1 MWKKISKLGVIT
13 VIAWIMT
20 VITVA
25 QQQTGTG
32 QSTPQQSGAVMPK
45 AQPSPMPQEK
55 ATRPAPSSNTQQKT
69 QKNPVG
75 KGALTVTTAQPVDF
89 WQEQVAYSGG
99 NTVATDFLYNPNL
112 GVIYG
117 YREDDFNCAN
127 GQPAHG
133 GILEAQYT
141 QGNQANKPVGSGWY
155 AVELDAGKCAAKESG
170 IYGCRFDGNGNP
182 TECGAAVINSQTGD
196 IDIATAQ

>member
-1 MWKKISKLGVIT
+1 MKKNIVRTAIVLGGWTSIL
-13 VIAWIMT
+13 IA
-20 VITVA
+20 VA
-25 QQQTGTG
+25 QQPAG
-32 QSTPQQSGAVMPK
+32 QSTPQQSSTSVPK
-45 AQPSPMPQEK
+45 AQPSHLPQEK
-55 ATRPAPSSNTQQKT
+55 AMHPAPSANAQKKT
-69 QKNPVG
+69 QKNSVG

-99 NTVATDFLYNPNL
+99 NTVTTDFLYNPNV

-117 YREDDFNCAN
+117 YREDDFKCAN

-170 IYGCRFDGNGNP
+170 IYGCRFDANGNP

-196 IDIATAQ
+196 LDIATVQ

>member
-1 MWKKISKLGVIT
+1 MRKKISKLAVIT
-13 VIAWIMT
+13 LAAWTTILIAA
-20 VITVA
+20 A
-25 QQQTGTG
+25 QQQPTTG
-32 QSTPQQSGAVMPK
+32 QSTAQQSSTVTPK

-55 ATRPAPSSNTQQKT
+55 AAHPAPSSSAQQKT
-69 QKNPVG
+69 QKNSVG

-99 NTVATDFLYNPNL
+99 NTVSTDFLYNPNL

-182 TECGAAVINSQTGD
+182 TQCGAAVINTQTGD
-196 IDIATAQ
+196 IDIASAQ